1 MKDIGQAI
9 YVLGIHI
16 TWARKKKEYYR
27 LTNIDILKKF

>member
-16 TWARKKKEYYR
+16 TRDRKKKEYYR